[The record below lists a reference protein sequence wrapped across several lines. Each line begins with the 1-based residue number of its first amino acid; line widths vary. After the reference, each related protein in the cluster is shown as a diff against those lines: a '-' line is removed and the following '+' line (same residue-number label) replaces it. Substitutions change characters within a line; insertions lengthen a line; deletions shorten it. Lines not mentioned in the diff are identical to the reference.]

1 MEPIKF
7 YIGQESGIVVENK
20 DFDKSIFAEQY
31 KQTFEIF
38 NNIWQSQ
45 EKALA
50 NKQTRQDYSMFS
62 NIIAFCGDRGE
73 GKTSLLSS
81 VKSILADEDVRKNAV
96 EELHIDIAPSCNSIK
111 ALDLL
116 DPLFFDENH
125 NLIELLLGL
134 MVAEIIKVDKEK
146 DAENKVLFDR
156 RNDLLKKFESAK
168 RRLKILSKDNKHEE
182 YDELENLDDLAA
194 SVKLRE
200 ELDSLFQDYA
210 KYFKAD
216 KLIISL
222 DDIDLNMTESF
233 QMVEQIRKYLSG
245 LHSCILLMALKVDQL
260 ERLVMSSMRAHLQ
273 PIIKDDIIKDMARK
287 YVIKLLPL
295 GNRVQMPSG
304 FDIAEKELIISD
316 NGQETK
322 PLVVKEF
329 VVHLI
334 FQKTRYIFVN
344 GRSLCPIVPTNLREL
359 RHLIGELW
367 SLPDAKR
374 ENNSDNMEN
383 KAIFKHYFYYTWTN
397 RLDDIN
403 KKVAMDIISATD
415 EVALNKLVISS
426 LSQHKHF
433 SAILTQEDPKSL
445 MSKVI
450 NPSNV
455 VYNVSVGDVFYIIQ
469 RLSQKSTDINDMYLL
484 FFIKAC
490 YSIKLYGLY
499 NMISE
504 KEENLYPNEP
514 EEKFSI
520 YKYDIQF
527 QRLNVLQRFLNGS
540 YFTYSSGS
548 LFRLEKGETPRDR
561 RAISGKILKQYIP
574 YLQKNY
580 NELEKNDEKNYIIA
594 LNICEFFVLTTTH
607 ILYAQ
612 DKGAVYEFNRLN
624 YDPIYLQDYDKL
636 DNFFAFDVLSVFY
649 NVVNIRATYS
659 RINKIIGKDADF
671 YLIARKCPESLLNQ
685 MMDRCSKEYETA
697 DSTLP
702 LEEHGFISDAT
713 IRFSEVQQSIIEMAQ
728 SNREKHKKGDNAQNI
743 YSLYDD
749 IQKLKITIYPLKEE
763 TEKDKKSEGYPL
775 PFNFLTPLKDFIS
788 SNKEIVNELLTAKEK
803 GDKGNEIVL
812 TKFEQEQ
819 FEKYGKELYQIFG
832 ENLKGLMRGNNIT
845 QKTLLKKISNQYND
859 IYSFLGDQYFTSM
872 FNKSKYSKVELLKT
886 LLTNPEPIL
895 NTRDLSLKLDNIIGK

>member
-20 DFDKSIFAEQY
+20 DFATSIFAEQY

-38 NNIWQSQ
+38 NHIWQFQ

-50 NKQTRQDYSMFS
+50 NKQKRQDYSMFS

-96 EELHIDIAPSCNSIK
+96 EELHIEISPKCKSIK
-111 ALDLL
+111 ALELL
-116 DPLFFDENH
+116 DPLFFDQNH
-125 NLIELLLGL
+125 NLIELLLGQ
-134 MVAEIIKVDKEK
+134 MIAEIIKIEQDRDIENYVLLDK
-146 DAENKVLFDR
+146 

-168 RRLKILSKDNKHEE
+168 RRLKILSKNNKHEE

-222 DDIDLNMTESF
+222 DDIDLNMTEGF

-245 LHSCILLMALKVDQL
+245 LHSCILLIALKVDQM
-260 ERLVMSSMRAHLQ
+260 ERLVMSSMREHLQ
-273 PIIKDDIIKDMARK
+273 PIITDEVIKEMARK
-287 YVIKLLPL
+287 YVVKLLPL
-295 GNRVQMPSG
+295 GNRVQLPSG
-304 FDIAEKELIISD
+304 FDIAEKELVISD

-397 RLDDIN
+397 RLDDTN
-403 KKVAMDIISATD
+403 KKVAMDIISAID

-433 SAILTQEDPKSL
+433 SAILTQEGPKSL

-455 VYNVSVGDVFYIIQ
+455 VYNVSVGDVFYTIQ

-527 QRLNVLQRFLNGS
+527 QRLNALQRFLNGS
-540 YFTYSSGS
+540 YFTYAPGS
-548 LFRLEKGETPRDR
+548 LLSSEQQGDSRDR
-561 RAISGKILKQYIP
+561 RGINGKNLKKYVLC
-574 YLQKNY
+574 LQKNY
-580 NELEKNDEKNYIIA
+580 DKLNEKEREDYLKS
-594 LNICEFFVLTTTH
+594 LQMLEFFVLTTTH
-607 ILYAQ
+607 ILFQ
-612 DKGAVYEFNRLN
+612 KGNTLVYDFDRTN
-624 YDPIYLQDYDKL
+624 YNPIYLQDYGKL
-636 DNFFAFDVLSVFY
+636 DNSFAFDVLSIFY
-649 NVVNIRATYS
+649 NIVNIKATYQ
-659 RINKIIGKDADF
+659 RINNILAGDRDF
-671 YLIARKCPESLLNQ
+671 YSIAINNDKSLLNQ
-685 MMDRCSKEYETA
+685 MLDSCAKEKETA
-697 DSTLP
+697 DSSLP
-702 LEEHGFISDAT
+702 LREHGLISDAI

-728 SNREKHKKGDNAQNI
+728 SNRNKHRKGENYKNI
-743 YSLYDD
+743 STLYDD
-749 IQKLKITIYPLKEE
+749 IQKLKITIYPLDESAE
-763 TEKDKKSEGYPL
+763 AGYSL
-775 PFNFLTPLKDFIS
+775 PFNFLSPIIKFIKDNASEIDFLL
-788 SNKEIVNELLTAKEK
+788 SNAKVLAKSIELDLSEE
-803 GDKGNEIVL
+803 DRN
-812 TKFEQEQ
+812 KFA
-819 FEKYGKELYQIFG
+819 KYGKDLFEIFG
-832 ENLKGLMRGNNIT
+832 PELKELSSRNTISK
-845 QKTLLKKISNQYND
+845 KTLINHLSNKYNALYFEFNSEYWNSLFEKKT
-859 IYSFLGDQYFTSM
+859 FTRG
-872 FNKSKYSKVELLKT
+872 ELLSA
-886 LLTNPEPIL
+886 LLKDPEPIIKVYS
-895 NTRDLSLKLDNIIGK
+895 THKMLDEIVGK